1 MNFENMSAVL
11 GEVSRLLMRAELSLD
26 PIERATAIRRL
37 KLIGEMLDAKLRVT
51 ETTVLAGATSRKVE
65 AAAIRAALTTLAG
78 ELNTFA
84 QAESQRSR
92 RALQPAASELF
103 LRSRIATS

>member
-11 GEVSRLLMRAELSLD
+11 GDVSQLLMRAELSLD
-26 PIERATAIRRL
+26 PVERATAIRHL
-37 KLIGEMLDAKLRVT
+37 KSIRERLDARLRVT
-51 ETTVLAGATSRKVE
+51 ETAVRAGATSRKVE

-78 ELNTFA
+78 ELNTFD

-92 RALQPAASELF
+92 NALRLAAREF
-103 LRSRIATS
+103 